1 MFVMKRIFTLFA
13 LLITAFGFQSKAQT
27 LSCNADFN
35 FAINGFNVQ
44 FTPVM
49 VGDSINTTHYW
60 SFGDGAVVSAV
71 APAHTYAA
79 VGGYYVKH
87 YMVRHNTAGA
97 VVCTDSVTK
106 LVLIQTTTVCNL
118 QAYFTWQTDSL
129 NFLKIHFTNQS
140 VAFSPT
146 DSIRWNFGDGTVSY
160 DANPIH
166 TYANAGTYNVCIRV
180 KKNNMP
186 AGVPPCISE
195 ICKTVYV
202 VAPCNIV
209 ANFNWTTTG
218 SSPLIIAFHNLTVPV
233 STADSVR
240 WTFGDGSSSLD
251 FNPIHTYT
259 APGTYNVCLRVKRN
273 NNVPGTT
280 PCISEIC
287 KTVIIA
293 APCTVAANYSWHADS
308 LNAKKIIFTNLT
320 VTTSATATAIWSFGD
335 GTTAATWNA
344 VHEYANPGKYYV
356 CLRVENG
363 PLCISY
369 KCDSITIANPLPP
382 CNNQSNFALT
392 RVAGNSQTIV
402 GTPEFQSSAA
412 VYTWTFGDG
421 TGTHDMIATHHY
433 TAPGTYNV
441 CLTVWRSATCAST
454 TCRTVVI
461 VPQINCD
468 SIHVSYSFQR
478 DPFVPNKVYFYA
490 NANFPILDQTWT
502 ITRLSPA
509 TTPPVILHQNN
520 PVYVFHDT
528 GYYRVCL
535 KAITLGGCVKEYCNV
550 IRIEN
555 VVSTVCELQAYPNP
569 ASSLVNV
576 NVTLPAAGPID
587 AYVYNTL
594 NVLVKEKHQSG
605 ISGSNTVSINI
616 NDLLPGLYT
625 IKVIYGG
632 KTCYAR
638 FNKL

>member
-1 MFVMKRIFTLFA
+1 MFVMKRILTLFA
-13 LLITAFGFQSKAQT
+13 LFISVFGLQSKAQT

-35 FAINGFNVQ
+35 FAVNAFTAQ

-60 SFGDGAVVSAV
+60 NFGDGAVASAV

-79 VGGYYVKH
+79 VGGYNVKH
-87 YMVRHNTAGA
+87 YMVRHNSAGA

-118 QAYFTWQTDSL
+118 QAYFTWQPDSL
-129 NFLKIHFTNQS
+129 SFLKVHFFNQS
-140 VAFSPT
+140 VAFTPT

-160 DANPIH
+160 DVNPVH
-166 TYANAGTYNVCIRV
+166 TYTTPGTYTVCIRV
-180 KKNNMP
+180 KRNTAP
-186 AGVPPCISE
+186 AGTPPCVSE
-195 ICKTVYV
+195 ICKTVV
-202 VAPCNIV
+202 VGPVCNTV
-209 ANFNWTTTG
+209 ANFNWTTTA
-218 SSPLIIAFHNLTVPV
+218 SSPLILAFHNLTAAL
-233 STADSVR
+233 STTDSVR
-240 WTFGDGSSSLD
+240 WTFGDGTSSSD

-259 APGTYNVCLRVKRN
+259 APGTYNVCLRVKKN
-273 NNVPGTT
+273 FNIPGIA

-287 KTVIIA
+287 KTVVIA
-293 APCTVAANYSWHADS
+293 APCAVTAKYSWRPDS

-320 VTTSATATAIWSFGD
+320 ITTTATATAIWSFGD

-356 CLRVENG
+356 CLRVESG

-369 KCDSITIANPLPP
+369 KCDSVIIGNPVPP

-392 RVAGNSQTIV
+392 RVATNSQTIV
-402 GTPEFQSSAA
+402 GTPEFQNSAA

-421 TGTHDMIATHHY
+421 TGSHDMIATHHY
-433 TAPGTYNV
+433 NAPGTYNV

-461 VPQINCD
+461 IPQINCD
-468 SIHVSYSFQR
+468 SIHVSYSFQK

-502 ITRLSPA
+502 ITRLAPA

-535 KAITLGGCVKEYCNV
+535 KAITMGGCVKEYCNV

-555 VVSTVCELQAYPNP
+555 VVSTVCELQAFPNP

-594 NVLVKEKHQSG
+594 NVLVKEKHVSG
-605 ISGSNTVSINI
+605 VSGTNTVSLNI
-616 NDLLPGLYT
+616 GDLIPGLYT

>member
-1 MFVMKRIFTLFA
+1 MKRILTLFA

-35 FAINGFNVQ
+35 FAITGFNVQ

-49 VGDSINTTHYW
+49 AGDTFNTTHYW
-60 SFGDGAVVSAV
+60 SFGDGAVISAV

-79 VGGYYVKH
+79 VGGYNVKH
-87 YMVRHNTAGA
+87 YMIRRNTAGA
-97 VVCTDSVTK
+97 VVCTDSVSK

-118 QAYFTWQTDSL
+118 QAYFTWKVDSL
-129 NFLKIHFTNQS
+129 NFLKVHFTNQS

-166 TYANAGTYNVCIRV
+166 SYANAGTYNVCIRV
-180 KKNNMP
+180 KKNTMP
-186 AGVPPCISE
+186 AGAAPCISE
-195 ICKTVYV
+195 ICKTVV
-202 VAPCNIV
+202 IVAPCNIV
-209 ANFNWTTTG
+209 ADFNWTNTA
-218 SSPLIIAFHNLTVPV
+218 SSPLILAFHNLTAPI

-240 WTFGDGSSSLD
+240 WTFGDGTSSLD

-273 NNVPGTT
+273 SNVPGLT
-280 PCISEIC
+280 PCIGEIC
-287 KTVIIA
+287 KTVVIA
-293 APCTVAANYSWHADS
+293 APCTVAANYSWRADS
-308 LNAKKIIFTNLT
+308 PNTKKIIFTNLT
-320 VTTSATATAIWSFGD
+320 VTPSATATAIWSFGD
-335 GTTAATWNA
+335 GTTAAVWNA

-356 CLRVENG
+356 CLRVEAG

-382 CNNQSNFALT
+382 CNNQSNFTLARAAT
-392 RVAGNSQTIV
+392 NSQTIV

-421 TGTHDMIATHHY
+421 TGSHDMIATHHY
-433 TAPGTYNV
+433 NAAGTFNV

-454 TCRTVVI
+454 TCKTVVI

-468 SIHVSYSFQR
+468 SIRVSYSFQK

-528 GYYRVCL
+528 GYYRICL
-535 KAITLGGCVKEYCNV
+535 KAITMGGCVKEYCNV

-555 VVSTVCELQAYPNP
+555 VVSTVCELQTYPNP
-569 ASSLVNV
+569 ASSLINV
-576 NVTLPAAGPID
+576 NVTLATAGPID

-594 NVLVKEKHQSG
+594 NVLVKDKHQSG
-605 ISGSNTVSINI
+605 VSGNNTVSINI
-616 NDLLPGLYT
+616 NDLIPGLYT

-638 FNKL
+638 FNKI